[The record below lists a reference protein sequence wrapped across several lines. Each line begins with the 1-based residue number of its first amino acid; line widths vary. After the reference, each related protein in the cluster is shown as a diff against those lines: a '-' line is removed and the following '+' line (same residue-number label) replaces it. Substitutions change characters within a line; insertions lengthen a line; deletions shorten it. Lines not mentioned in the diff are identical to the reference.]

1 MEQKVPYP
9 TVGRVVYFF
18 YNSREPGEG
27 PLPMLVSFVK
37 DGYIINGSITGTDG
51 VNHPGTGV
59 PHLSVAHPGQ
69 SYWDWMD
76 YQKGQ
81 AAKTEQLE
89 QELKVAFAKGNTGV
103 GNDPGPGHDL
113 TNELGKLQRG
123 APSPEDGK
131 R

>member
-9 TVGRVVYFF
+9 TVGRIVHFF

-69 SYWDWMD
+69 SYWDWMPF
-76 YQKGQ
+76 QKGQ

-89 QELKVAFAKGNTGV
+89 HELEFAFAKGRAGV
-103 GNDPGPGHDL
+103 AGDPGHGYNL
-113 TNELGKLQRG
+113 TNELGKLQAG
-123 APSPEDGK
+123 EPSQVDGK